1 MLNELEILAA
11 SINRINDAYNQAIQ
25 ANVPFGLRR
34 VLLHMINYLDQQIK
48 DYLQS

>member
-11 SINRINDAYNQAIQ
+11 AINQINDVYAQAIQ
-25 ANVPFGLRR
+25 ANVPFALRR
-34 VLLHMINYLDQQIK
+34 VLLHAITYLDQQIK